1 MDYIFENYIYKKKT
15 YYAANI
21 YYIEASHHGI
31 GLLLVKLS
39 DLNVNV
45 HKILKKKNCW
55 AGDSYGKSRRKTTVM
70 PCRSTTQICAEFI
83 FC

>member
-15 YYAANI
+15 SYAANI

-45 HKILKKKNCW
+45 HKILKKKKLL
-55 AGDSYGKSRRKTTVM
+55 GR
-70 PCRSTTQICAEFI
+70 
-83 FC
+83 

>member
-1 MDYIFENYIYKKKT
+1 MYNIPRATGTFTNGLYFWKLYIYKKKT

-45 HKILKKKNCW
+45 HKILKKK
-55 AGDSYGKSRRKTTVM
+55 TVGQVTAM
-70 PCRSTTQICAEFI
+70 ASPGEKQQ
-83 FC
+83 

>member
-45 HKILKKKNCW
+45 HKILKKK
-55 AGDSYGKSRRKTTVM
+55 TVGQVTAM
-70 PCRSTTQICAEFI
+70 ASPGEKQQ
-83 FC
+83 